1 MLEFTK
7 EDIFLVTGA
16 SSGIG
21 QGIALKLNE
30 QGASVIATGRSE
42 KKLEETKALA
52 KNPENI
58 FLEPKNLTEN
68 IDDLPNWIK
77 SLKEKYGK
85 LKGLVCCAG
94 IINDLPLQCIEE
106 ISAKEMFDTN
116 YFAPLF
122 LAKGFAD
129 RRIHIKDDPTIT
141 FIASISALLGDKS
154 QAIYGGSKAA
164 IIASAKTL
172 SHELSPNIRVNC
184 ISPGP
189 IDTPMTKLAIQ
200 QHGHYKTIDGLKL
213 GLGTPA
219 DVANLAAFLVSKDA
233 RWITGQNYILDGGY
247 I

>member
-68 IDDLPNWIK
+68 IDDLPNWVK

-85 LKGLVCCAG
+85 MRGLICSAG
-94 IINDLPLQCIEE
+94 IIDVKPLQLLEE
-106 ISAKEMFDTN
+106 EPVKNLFDIN
-116 YFAPLF
+116 YFVPIF
-122 LAKGFAD
+122 LAKGFSDKRNNIGDGAS
-129 RRIHIKDDPTIT
+129 IL
-141 FIASISALLGDKS
+141 FIASIAAILGDRG
-154 QAIYGGSKAA
+154 QVVYGGAKAA
-164 IIASAKTL
+164 LVTSAK
-172 SHELSPNIRVNC
+172 SISKELASKKIRVNC
-184 ISPGP
+184 ISPGD
-189 IDTPMTKLAIQ
+189 IDTPMNKQAIEEYN
-200 QHGHYKTIDGLKL
+200 HTLSDRYSFGIGKVE
-213 GLGTPA
+213 
-219 DVANLAAFLVSKDA
+219 DVANLAVYLSSSEAK
-233 RWITGQNYILDGGY
+233 WITGQNYILDGGY